1 MTVCD
6 VGLCEFMCMSVNVC
20 LSVSVC
26 ELLCVWVCVCVGD
39 ADSLFSQ
46 EGLMLRRKDNCGDAY
61 GGSQGRGAGGRRDS
75 APQEEEAMSGTERAT
90 RISCRDV
97 LADSNGG

>member
-1 MTVCD
+1 
-6 VGLCEFMCMSVNVC
+6 MSVC

-26 ELLCVWVCVCVGD
+26 ELVCVWMCVCVPG

-46 EGLMLRRKDNCGDAY
+46 EGLMLRRKDNGGDAY
-61 GGSQGRGAGGRRDS
+61 GGLQGRGAGAWRDS
-75 APQEEEAMSGTERAT
+75 ASQEEEAMSGTERAT